1 MEIMSPFTLVMRALI
16 SPLLQTSKVQKHIGV
31 LLTQYASLSPTC
43 NINLM
48 VKSTVCGGYCHRFKL
63 QFETR
68 GGAQPFLGV
77 FAQAKPYSKLCFES
91 EAR

>member
-48 VKSTVCGGYCHRFKL
+48 VKPTVCGGYCHRFKL

-68 GGAQPFLGV
+68 GGTALPGCICPGKAIQQTVL
-77 FAQAKPYSKLCFES
+77 
-91 EAR
+91 